1 MNAEALIGRS
11 VSGCLLQQMAGSG
24 TMGVVYRAAQ
34 SQPAR
39 SVAVKI
45 FTRAVSLELS
55 YQIEFLESFRA
66 IAAQVATLHHPHIV
80 SIYDYGD
87 YDGLAFLVMA
97 YVQGQTLEHALTR
110 KGALP
115 LEQAAS
121 YLEQMARALD
131 FAHARGVTHRD
142 LKPANIFITQDE
154 SIRIADFY
162 LTKMLTEGNIAQ
174 MRLSHPGML
183 DYMSPELVVG
193 KEVDGRADI
202 YSLGALLYRMVTG
215 GPPFQ
220 GQTLMKVATKHLKM
234 PPPPLR
240 TLRPDLPPA
249 AEQAILKALAKNP
262 GDRYESALDFAML
275 FRQALRDSVAVLP
288 RADGA
293 DAPLPRPTG
302 HLGPRRTDSH
312 PGTAHSLPVSP
323 SPEVAPAP
331 WRAVASPTLSS
342 EAAQADTNTTG
353 SFSLR
358 RRISLTESAR
368 HPAMATDPRIPLDE
382 QSDVHTDAMHTG
394 PQGQSAVKFSGPITP
409 AAPSASTASA
419 APLAQPPQQQ
429 EEQGIPPRLLQNT
442 LATRRLTQ
450 ALPGVVTLDEST
462 DGTGT
467 WKLDGPAKI
476 VSIPV
481 AGQPGQFVTGIL
493 PAQTFTQ
500 PLRNP
505 QDAQNAQNAQN
516 AQAPQHSQD
525 PPVYLMSIT
534 QMAMR
539 WRKQAALLALALLVV
554 FGSLAFWFAHN
565 ATQHST
571 GQGNQKTQVSGT
583 PNLAATATARAM
595 ATLDANTIL
604 YDPLSQNIHDW
615 PVIKSGTIQY
625 QFSNG
630 AYNILNNDPSRIA
643 PAILEDE
650 TPNQP
655 FGYSLTMQEIRGDD
669 TSINNEFGMIVRFN
683 SQMKNGKQIVTFY
696 SFEVLNKP
704 GGEYQFWKYDN
715 SASGSPWNELGK
727 HPFGSEFHEGHGQK
741 SVNTLKILVNGSN
754 FTLFVNGKQV
764 WKVSDKSLTGGNVG
778 MLVNLK
784 GTQVA
789 FSNLRLTNN

>member
-1 MNAEALIGRS
+1 MNAEALIERS
-11 VSGCLLQQMAGSG
+11 VSGCLLQQVAGSG

-39 SVAVKI
+39 SVAVKM
-45 FTRAVSLELS
+45 FTRAASLELS

-97 YVQGQTLEHALTR
+97 YVQGQTLEHTLTR

-131 FAHARGVTHRD
+131 FAHARGITHRD
-142 LKPANIFITQDE
+142 LKPANIFITQDA

-215 GPPFQ
+215 VPPFQ

-275 FRQALRDSVAVLP
+275 FRQALRDSSAVLP
-288 RADGA
+288 HADGA
-293 DAPLPRPTG
+293 DAPLPRPAG
-302 HLGPRRTDSH
+302 HLGPRRTDSY
-312 PGTAHSLPVSP
+312 PGTARSLPVSP

-331 WRAVASPTLSS
+331 WRAVASPTLSG
-342 EAAQADTNTTG
+342 EAVQADTNTTG

-358 RRISLTESAR
+358 RRISLTESGR
-368 HPAMATDPRIPLDE
+368 HPVMATDPRIPLDE

-394 PQGQSAVKFSGPITP
+394 PQGQPAVKFSEPITP
-409 AAPSASTASA
+409 TAPTASTA
-419 APLAQPPQQQ
+419 PNAQGPQQ
-429 EEQGIPPRLLQNT
+429 EERGIPPRLLQNT

-505 QDAQNAQNAQN
+505 QNAQDAQNTQN
-516 AQAPQHSQD
+516 AQAPQHPQD
-525 PPVYLMSIT
+525 PPAYMMPIT

-554 FGSLAFWFAHN
+554 LGSLAFWFAHN
-565 ATQHST
+565 AAQHPA
-571 GQGNQKTQVSGT
+571 GQGNQKAQVSGT

-604 YDPLSQNIHDW
+604 YDPLTQNIHDW

-650 TPNQP
+650 TLNQP

-715 SASGSPWNELGK
+715 SAGSSSSPWNELGK
-727 HPFGSEFHEGHGQK
+727 HPFGSEFHEGHGPK